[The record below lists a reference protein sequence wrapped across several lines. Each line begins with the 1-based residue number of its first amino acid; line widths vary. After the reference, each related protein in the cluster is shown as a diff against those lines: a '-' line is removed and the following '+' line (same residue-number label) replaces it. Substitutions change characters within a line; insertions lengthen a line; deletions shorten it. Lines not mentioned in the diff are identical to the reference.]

1 MALYKK
7 GQGGLKSMSSDRP
20 KKQKPNNE
28 QEKALLAEIEQLRM
42 ENAYLKKLNTLVQE
56 RIARESG
63 RKQPL
68 ACHSDTK
75 IK

>member
-1 MALYKK
+1 
-7 GQGGLKSMSSDRP
+7 MSSDRP